1 MRATCD
7 GLVRQLKSNGYSVS
21 TFSVSSTGNYALA
34 DADWNYK
41 DVPHLNVVHTQ
52 VRALL
57 GTVDDEVITTI
68 NLQKILG
75 MAWPLTLVNYAS
87 SDTAQTYFTSLGPF
101 VLVVHTQ
108 YDALGPNQTK
118 VTTTYNVAATGF
130 MRLAFPFIRRVLT
143 KNYKQLM
150 LEDLPMRDRRGQ
162 LRARGFRFNSD
173 GRARTFPETMNL
185 LVDNVVAPERA
196 KVRTESVP
204 LEQLA
209 RNGTVFVGPD
219 DDRGVRLVKQG
230 EELLVMPRFCA
241 HEGAG
246 LDCAE
251 VKNGRLSCPWH
262 GKNIL
267 PLARVALREGAACD
281 FGGSRVAV
289 DAAAIRLTLPS
300 DESLPGAVEPRA
312 SAQLAHAQQGR
323 IETP

>member
-7 GLVRQLKSNGYSVS
+7 GLVRQLKSNGYHVC
-21 TFSVSSTGNYALA
+21 TFSVSSTGAYAVA

-57 GTVDDEVITTI
+57 GTVDDEVITTL

-87 SDTAQTYFTSLGPF
+87 SDTSQTYFTSLGPF

-108 YDALGPNQTK
+108 YEALGPNETK
-118 VTTTYNVAATGF
+118 VVTTYNVATTGIF
-130 MRLAFPFIRRVLT
+130 RLAFPLIRRVLT

-162 LRARGFRFNSD
+162 LRARGFHFRSD
-173 GRARTFPETMNL
+173 GRARAFPETMNL
-185 LVDNVVAPERA
+185 LVDNVVAPQRPF
-196 KVRTESVP
+196 VRTETV
-204 LEQLA
+204 QLDEIA
-209 RNGTVFVGPD
+209 QRGTVFVGPD
-219 DDRGVRLVKQG
+219 DDRGVRLVKQDG
-230 EELLVMPRFCA
+230 ELLVMPRFCD

-251 VKNGRLSCPWH
+251 MKNGRLSCPWH

-267 PLARVALREGAACD
+267 PLARVALQNGAACA
-281 FGGSRVAV
+281 FGSSRVAV
-289 DAAAIRLTLPS
+289 DAGAVHLTLPS
-300 DESLPGAVEPRA
+300 DVETA
-312 SAQLAHAQQGR
+312 SGLAQAT
-323 IETP
+323 ETLRS

>member
-7 GLVRQLKSNGYSVS
+7 GLVRQLESNGYTVC
-21 TFSVSSTGNYALA
+21 TFSVSSTGAYALA

-41 DVPHLNVVHTQ
+41 DVPHLNVIHTQ

-57 GTVDDEVITTI
+57 GTVDDQVITTI

-108 YDALGPNQTK
+108 YDALGPNETK
-118 VTTTYNVAATGF
+118 VTTTYNVGATGL

-150 LEDLPMRDRRGQ
+150 LEDLPMRERRGE
-162 LRARGFRFNSD
+162 LRARGFRFRSD
-173 GRARTFPETMNL
+173 GRSRTFPETMNL
-185 LVDNVVAPERA
+185 LVSNVVPPERTR
-196 KVRTESVP
+196 VRTETVR
-204 LEQLA
+204 LDELA
-209 RNGTVFVGPD
+209 QRGSVFVGPD
-219 DDRGVRLVKQG
+219 DDRGVRLVKQDD
-230 EELLVMPRFCA
+230 ELLVMPRFCD

-246 LDCAE
+246 LDCAV

-267 PLARVALREGAACD
+267 PLARIALHEGAACR
-281 FGGSRVAV
+281 FGGSDVAV
-289 DAAAIRLTLPS
+289 ASGAIHVTLPCD
-300 DESLPGAVEPRA
+300 DEAPAVSPAAREVLAAPAPGKGLP
-312 SAQLAHAQQGR
+312 
-323 IETP
+323 